1 MPRWKQEKVKE
12 RRKQNK
18 TIKEMNSDFQSCISE
33 LESRIS
39 SASSNNNNTPPP
51 NDPPREINPNNNGNC
66 QNDEPSQLSQGGASM
81 FGRNAHRR
89 GVGALTTTNRINRV
103 FDISS
108 LQSPAPSQF
117 EGRIELDSH
126 PDTTCAGPEVK
137 IIDYT

>member
-18 TIKEMNSDFQSCISE
+18 MIKEMNSDFQSRISE

-39 SASSNNNNTPPP
+39 SANSNNNNTPPP
-51 NDPPREINPNNNGNC
+51 NDPPREINPNSNNNC
-66 QNDEPSQLSQGGASM
+66 QNDKPSQLSQGGASM

-103 FDISS
+103 FDILL
-108 LQSPAPSQF
+108 LQDF
-117 EGRIELDSH
+117 F
-126 PDTTCAGPEVK
+126 
-137 IIDYT
+137 